1 MKNPA
6 RRRLSFPLAF
16 ILLVAFLAPPLAPRA
31 APQTANQQTVVA
43 RVTLKN
49 RQDIEQFVTL
59 GVDLLE
65 MRQGD
70 DLFILTTPEQVAELR
85 AKGWAIAIDKAQ
97 SDLVNQQ
104 QQTNTFSGGYRT
116 IAEMVA
122 LLNSRAAAYPT
133 LAEVFTYGQS
143 WEKVHSGGAAGRDL
157 YGITLTNKQIAGPK
171 PTFFLMAAIHARE
184 LTTSELALRLMDH
197 LLTNYGV
204 DGDAT
209 WLLDEHKIVIVP
221 SSNPDGHIL
230 AEQSFFQRKNTN
242 NSYGGNC
249 SNPPSSANQ
258 YGVDLNRNA
267 NFKWGTVNTPAEPL

>member
-16 ILLVAFLAPPLAPRA
+16 TLLVAFLAPPLAPRA

-43 RVTLKN
+43 RVTLKS
-49 RQDIEQFVTL
+49 RQDVEQFVAL

-104 QQTNTFSGGYRT
+104 QQTNTFSGVYRT

-122 LLNSRAAAYPT
+122 LLNSRAAA
-133 LAEVFTYGQS
+133 E
-143 WEKVHSGGAAGRDL
+143 
-157 YGITLTNKQIAGPK
+157 GIG
-171 PTFFLMAAIHARE
+171 
-184 LTTSELALRLMDH
+184 
-197 LLTNYGV
+197 LL
-204 DGDAT
+204 
-209 WLLDEHKIVIVP
+209 LLIDE
-221 SSNPDGHIL
+221 
-230 AEQSFFQRKNTN
+230 
-242 NSYGGNC
+242 
-249 SNPPSSANQ
+249 
-258 YGVDLNRNA
+258 
-267 NFKWGTVNTPAEPL
+267 